1 MDTTA
6 VTTFLSGDA
15 TTAVTAVAGAAL
27 VLVVGIKVWRY
38 LRGAA

>member
-15 TTAVTAVAGAAL
+15 TTAITAVAGAAL
-27 VLVVGIKVWRY
+27 IMVAGLKIWKR
-38 LRGAA
+38 LRSAI